1 MLTPQRFS
9 IDGHTTTST
18 PRPHIL
24 YNIQTTSTDGATRRI
39 SRRYSEF
46 VALHQALD
54 DKFSLPPK
62 RLLVTTFI
70 PSAWID
76 DTLISERRAGLTKYL
91 NDILQS
97 PQYEGNSALVGFLSQ
112 AVSTSAFDLEDALP
126 STLSRKAALDLVGQA
141 AAVTPIAAAYYEDWA
156 TSPSVENID
165 FSKFDIIFFAFVT
178 PSSSYELSWDS
189 GAKTMLKK
197 LVSAAHDSGHKT
209 KIVLSVGGW
218 GGCKY
223 YSAAMS
229 SSNHRTT
236 FIDALSTAVNSYD
249 LDGIDI
255 DWEYPNSPGAGQPY
269 SPSDSANLL
278 LFFQSLRTKLGSSKI
293 ISAAVTQ
300 LPWLGSNGRPLTNVS
315 AYAKEMNY
323 VNIMNYDVNGASS
336 NPGPNAPLGNPCGTN
351 SQPSATAKAAFKQ
364 WTAAG
369 FPAGKLL
376 LGLPLYGYVS
386 KSSKTTLSGG
396 YKVPQLDMAVAE
408 DETTKTSNEPHSRVK
423 SSAEDIEVEAT
434 GSGDLSKWYGQ
445 QIPFNS
451 LLASGAL
458 KKNSNGTYSGANGYT
473 MKWDNCSDTPF
484 LYNTAR
490 TTVVTYD
497 DTHSLGDKAAY
508 AKSSGM
514 GGCFTWA
521 LDQDDGTTLQSVIR
535 SKLGI

>member
-1 MLTPQRFS
+1 MFIPQRFS
-9 IDGHTTTST
+9 IDGHTTTSA
-18 PRPHIL
+18 PHPHIL
-24 YNIQTTSTDGATRRI
+24 YNIQSTSADGETRRV

-54 DKFSLPPK
+54 DKFLLPPK
-62 RLLVTTFI
+62 RLLAITFI

-91 NDILQS
+91 NDVLQS
-97 PQYEGNSALVGFLSQ
+97 PEYKGNPALVAFLSQ
-112 AVSTSAFDLEDALP
+112 STPTGSFDFEDALP
-126 STLSRKAALDLVGQA
+126 SMLSRKAALDLKAQSA
-141 AAVTPIAAAYYEDWA
+141 DVTPIAAAYYENWA

-165 FSKFDIIFFAFVT
+165 FSKFDIIFFAFAT

-189 GAKTMLKK
+189 DAIAMLKR
-197 LVSAAHDSGHKT
+197 LVSAAHGGGHKT

-218 GGCKY
+218 GGCKH
-223 YSAAMS
+223 YSEAMS
-229 SSNHRTT
+229 SSNRTT
-236 FIDALSTAVNSYD
+236 FIDAVSSAVNAYD

-255 DWEYPNSPGAGQPY
+255 DWEYPNSTGAGQPY
-269 SPSDSANLL
+269 TANDSANLL
-278 LFFQSLRTKLGSSKI
+278 LFFQSLRNKLGPDKI

-300 LPWLGSNGRPLTNVS
+300 LPWLGSNGRPLTDVS

-323 VNIMNYDVNGASS
+323 VNIMNYDVNAASS

-351 SQPSATAKAAFKQ
+351 SQPSATAEAAFKQ

-369 FPAGKLL
+369 FPAAKLL

-396 YKVPQLDMAVAE
+396 YKDAAE
-408 DETTKTSNEPHSRVK
+408 IKTTVTQDETTKTSNEAHPRVK
-423 SSAEDIEVEAT
+423 ANIEKVVVEEAEL
-434 GSGDLSKWYGQ
+434 GDLSKWYGQ

-458 KKNSNGTYSGANGYT
+458 KKNSDGTYSGDNGYT
-473 MKWDNCSDTPF
+473 MQWDNCSDTPF

-497 DTHSLGDKAAY
+497 DTYSLGDKAAY
-508 AKSSGM
+508 AKFSGM

-521 LDQDDGTTLQSVIR
+521 LNQDDGTTLQSVIR
-535 SKLGI
+535 TKLGI